1 LPQQAVITY
10 GPAALR
16 AAVVFGFHD
25 VCSFGTPSSGRHSAL
40 HVICLGVIIMAT
52 REDIEH
58 YLIQM
63 GHPYETIADNMWV
76 IRDTA
81 NIVISHEPPLLIFR
95 SKLMDVPG
103 KNREAFFRLLLELNA
118 SEMIHG
124 AYGIEGDVVALIDTL
139 QSEHLDLNEF
149 QATVDALLLAI
160 SQDYHQL
167 KSFRD

>member
-1 LPQQAVITY
+1 
-10 GPAALR
+10 
-16 AAVVFGFHD
+16 
-25 VCSFGTPSSGRHSAL
+25 
-40 HVICLGVIIMAT
+40 MAT

-63 GHPYETIADNMWV
+63 GHPHETIADNMWV
-76 IRDTA
+76 VRDEA
-81 NIVISHEPPLLIFR
+81 NIVISYEPPLVVFR
-95 SKLMDVPG
+95 SKLMEMP
-103 KNREAFFRLLLELNA
+103 KRNREAFFRLLLELNA

-124 AYGIEGDVVALIDTL
+124 AYGIEGNSVALIDTL

-160 SQDYHQL
+160 AQDYQKL